1 MVRKAAPKLAAS
13 PALVAN
19 GDEEEDEEDEDED
32 EEGGRVAASH
42 SDRSHGAAMR

>member
-1 MVRKAAPKLAAS
+1 MLAAS
-13 PALVAN
+13 PVLVAN
-19 GDEEEDEEDEDED
+19 GDEDEDEEEEEEEE